1 MPVAFGRD
9 AVSGRTGMSAE
20 AAACS
25 SSSLGNDSDE
35 GSSPSGKE
43 DGEGEVQSAY
53 SGAGLAGLGALEEAL
68 PIRRGIS
75 QFYNGKSRSF
85 TFLKEAI
92 GPSGS
97 AKVIAKADNAY
108 TRKRKILLAHSIM
121 YDKPQIT
128 EPETYEN
135 VIPKRI
141 ASLSRLRP
149 LDSISPNS
157 SSSSLSS
164 DENEPPRQFIFARS
178 PDHISHFASPTTTAP
193 RLGFC
198 APNKPLHVPT
208 RSFSMVNL
216 HRWHM
221 RSSICLKEEPKAD

>member
-1 MPVAFGRD
+1 MTGAFDR
-9 AVSGRTGMSAE
+9 VPAE
-20 AAACS
+20 AACS

-35 GSSPSGKE
+35 GATPAGK

-53 SGAGLAGLGALEEAL
+53 SEAGLAALEEAL

-75 QFYNGKSRSF
+75 QFYNGKSRSY
-85 TFLKEAI
+85 TFLKDAI
-92 GPSGS
+92 GPSSS

-121 YDKPQIT
+121 YDKSQIT
-128 EPETYEN
+128 APETYEN
-135 VIPKRI
+135 GIAKRI
-141 ASLSRLRP
+141 ASLSRLGP

-164 DENEPPRQFIFARS
+164 DENELPQQFIFAQS
-178 PDHISHFASPTTTAP
+178 PDHTSHFASPTMTTP
-193 RLGFC
+193 RLCFC
-198 APNKPLHVPT
+198 ASKPFPVPT

-216 HRWHM
+216 HRLHM
-221 RSSICLKEEPKAD
+221 RCSSVCLKEEPKAD